1 MPEQSAATKP
11 GGIEGL
17 EVPIQ
22 GLLKEGQ
29 EIMVQ
34 ISKEPVGTKGAR
46 ITSQITIP
54 GRFLVLMPT
63 VEHVTV
69 SRRIPEGEE
78 RQRLLTLARE
88 LKPEGMGLIVRTVGE
103 GAAKEELL
111 QDRAQLLRIWETI
124 SRRYAKG
131 GPKGVIYEDL
141 ALSQRILRDIFAS
154 DCNRLMVNSRQLYNQ
169 VVEYVELMD
178 PRLKKKVFVCNM
190 EELFEKY
197 HVDYEMRQ
205 ALDRKVW
212 LKNGSYLVFDHTEAL
227 TVIDVNTGKY
237 VGSKDLDDTVLRTNI
252 EAAREIAR
260 QLRIRNIGGIVIIDF
275 IDMNEENHKQ
285 KVLEAFEAEL
295 KKDKVRTHVLG
306 ITALGLVEVTRKK
319 VRQSLDSTLETVCP
333 LCGGKGRVA
342 FEPQ

>member
-1 MPEQSAATKP
+1 M
-11 GGIEGL
+11 
-17 EVPIQ
+17 
-22 GLLKEGQ
+22 
-29 EIMVQ
+29 
-34 ISKEPVGTKGAR
+34 
-46 ITSQITIP
+46 
-54 GRFLVLMPT
+54 
-63 VEHVTV
+63 
-69 SRRIPEGEE
+69 
-78 RQRLLTLARE
+78 
-88 LKPEGMGLIVRTVGE
+88 
-103 GAAKEELL
+103 
-111 QDRAQLLRIWETI
+111 
-124 SRRYAKG
+124 
-131 GPKGVIYEDL
+131 
-141 ALSQRILRDIFAS
+141 
-154 DCNRLMVNSRQLYNQ
+154 
-169 VVEYVELMD
+169 
-178 PRLKKKVFVCNM
+178 
-190 EELFEKY
+190 
-197 HVDYEMRQ
+197 
-205 ALDRKVW
+205 
-212 LKNGSYLVFDHTEAL
+212 